1 MEDVN
6 KQRRNFFLFLSLNIV
21 AWNSASGGFAYN
33 WQSKWIGII
42 TIKTERTQVHFLS
55 DVLVAVSS
63 LDLKVS
69 ILVNHNESSLES
81 STRGNH
87 RTEIDLVRIWVS
99 VQQIEVINLQG
110 PRDRPFKIVGVRT
123 ISRQYWNKVRKTL
136 LAGSTGIFHEFMI
149 KLRAG

>member
-1 MEDVN
+1 MVT
-6 KQRRNFFLFLSLNIV
+6 
-21 AWNSASGGFAYN
+21 WNSSSGGFDYN
-33 WQSKWIGII
+33 WQSKWVGII
-42 TIKTERTQVHFLS
+42 TIKTERTQIHFLS
-55 DVLVAVSS
+55 DVLVAVAS

-69 ILVNHNESSLES
+69 ILVNHNAWSLEP

-87 RTEIDLVRIWVS
+87 RTEIDLVWIWVS

-123 ISRQYWNKVRKTL
+123 ISRQYWNKARKAL

-149 KLRAG
+149 KLRAGLFERWVKLTSG